1 MVVVV
6 MVMMML
12 MMVMMVCGVVGWV
25 VTDELKGPIL
35 CWTRSL
41 TRIPNSKFL

>member
-6 MVMMML
+6 MVMMMV
-12 MMVMMVCGVVGWV
+12 MVMMECGVVGWV
-25 VTDELKGPIL
+25 VTDESKGPIL

-41 TRIPNSKFL
+41 TRIPNSKSL